1 MKTRASTLTA
11 GILLAATIAG
21 FSQSTLQFTATSY
34 TVAESAGSVSLV
46 VQRVGDTNP
55 IVGVDY
61 AAVDGTA
68 TNGLKY
74 LAVSGT
80 LAFAA
85 GETNKVIVVPIL
97 DEGFVEGIKYFRVI
111 LTNPTGG
118 AILGT
123 CTKVAVTITDNDVGV
138 QVEFNTYYVAED
150 AGLC

>member
-1 MKTRASTLTA
+1 MPNNSRQRCAHQ
-11 GILLAATIAG
+11 G
-21 FSQSTLQFTATSY
+21 
-34 TVAESAGSVSLV
+34 LV

-97 DEGFVEGIKYFRVI
+97 DEGFVEGIK
-111 LTNPTGG
+111 
-118 AILGT
+118 
-123 CTKVAVTITDNDVGV
+123 
-138 QVEFNTYYVAED
+138 
-150 AGLC
+150 